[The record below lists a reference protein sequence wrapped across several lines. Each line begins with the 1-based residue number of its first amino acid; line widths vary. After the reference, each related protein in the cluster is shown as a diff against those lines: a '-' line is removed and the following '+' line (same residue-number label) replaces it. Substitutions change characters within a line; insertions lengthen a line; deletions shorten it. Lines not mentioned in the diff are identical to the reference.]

1 MNHNYCVI
9 MAGGIGSRFWPLSR
23 TEHPKQFIDILGT
36 GRSLIQQ
43 TYDRFKD
50 IVSPENFLIV
60 TNEIYKDLVLEHLPE
75 IKEEQ
80 ILLEP
85 FRRNTAPCIEYANQI
100 IQKKSPKANIIVTPA
115 DHLVM
120 DTQEFKRVIENGIDF
135 ISNKD
140 ALLTLSIKPSRP
152 DTGYGYIQRDLK
164 TDNSI
169 NNLYKVKTFT
179 EKPDIETA
187 KFFIESGEFSWNSG
201 IFLWSLDSIQ
211 NAFYKYL
218 PDIIQL
224 FDEQKDSFRSDN
236 EKEAISNVYSECKN
250 VSIDYGI
257 MEKSKNVYTLVA
269 DFGWSDLGT
278 WGSLYANCEKDES
291 NNAING
297 DNIHLFDTK
306 DSLINVPN
314 SKLVVAQGLDGYII
328 VESNDTLL
336 ICKKEDEQNIK
347 KYISNIKEN
356 SKNVLKL
363 D

>member
-1 MNHNYCVI
+1 

-43 TYDRFKD
+43 TFDRFKD
-50 IVSPENFLIV
+50 IVAPENFLVV
-60 TNEIYKDLVLEHLPE
+60 TNEIYKNLVLEHLPE
-75 IKEEQ
+75 INEEQ
-80 ILLEP
+80 VLLEP
-85 FRRNTAPCIEYANQI
+85 LRRNTAPCIEYANQI

-120 DTQEFKRVIENGIDF
+120 DTQEFKKVIENGIDF

-164 TDNSI
+164 TDNTI
-169 NNLYKVKTFT
+169 KDLFKVKTFT
-179 EKPDIETA
+179 EKPDLETA

-201 IFLWSLDSIQ
+201 IFLWSLESIQ
-211 NAFYKYL
+211 DAFYKYL
-218 PDIIQL
+218 PDIIHL
-224 FDEQKDSFRSDN
+224 FDEKKDSFGSKN
-236 EKEAISNVYSECKN
+236 EKGAISEIYSECKN

-278 WGSLYANCEKDES
+278 WGSLYANCDKDEFS
-291 NNAING
+291 NAING
-297 DNIHLFDTK
+297 DNVHLFDTK

-314 SKLVVAQGLDGYII
+314 RKLVVAQGLDGYII

-347 KYISNIKEN
+347 KYISDIKEN
-356 SKNVLKL
+356 NKNSLKL